1 MLAVPNP
8 DQQLRTLAWY
18 GLGLV
23 ASYFCLASVA
33 LRWRP
38 LGGVRVPRYE
48 PPSGVSPALAAYL
61 LERGTSDKP
70 FVVAILSMAAKGYLK
85 IEQGPEDYLLA
96 RTDPSVPLDDEESV
110 IAERLFSSK
119 MPEICLANLHK
130 LGKTAREVRN
140 SLESAAEP
148 DLVSPNFPFFVPGVT
163 VSLWCFL
170 AALYPEMEGL
180 WKSNFGAMLTL
191 PAFVA
196 VWALLATIRTLPVM
210 LFKLR
215 SLIFGGDAHSVRFVK
230 ADRNAL
236 ITLLVAIACLGVIG
250 WASSWQFA
258 ALFGLFIVVNLVGLI
273 ALRAPTA
280 AGHKL
285 LGQLSDFR
293 TFLVAVEGDPVN
305 RLNPSN
311 APSATAL
318 KYWAWAL
325 ALDVERAWG
334 AQFAATVLNRLEPD
348 AAMVSIENNCP
359 EDDRAKNEILDLH
372 LR

>member
-18 GLGLV
+18 GLGVV
-23 ASYFCLASVA
+23 ASYFSLASVA

-38 LGGVRVPRYE
+38 RGGVRVTRYE

-61 LERGTSDKP
+61 LERGASDKP

-110 IAERLFSSK
+110 IAERFFSGK
-119 MPEICLANLHK
+119 MPEICLADLHK
-130 LGKTAREVRN
+130 LEKTAREVRN

-163 VSLWCFL
+163 VSIWCFL

-210 LFKLR
+210 LFKLG
-215 SLIFGGDAHSVRFVK
+215 SVIFGGDAHSVRFVK
-230 ADRNAL
+230 ADRSAP
-236 ITLLVAIACLGVIG
+236 ITLLVAIACLGIIG

-334 AQFAATVLNRLEPD
+334 AQFAAAVLNRLEPD